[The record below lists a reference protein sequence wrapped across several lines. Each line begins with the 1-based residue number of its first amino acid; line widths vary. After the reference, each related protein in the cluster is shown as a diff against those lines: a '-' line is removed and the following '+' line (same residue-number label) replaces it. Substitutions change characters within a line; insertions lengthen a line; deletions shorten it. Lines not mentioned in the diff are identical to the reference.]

1 MKRFVLLILAVV
13 TVPASFAV
21 QKLYQSGRIVSVEQK
36 ARTRVLYYLVNTPVT
51 QDDPYY
57 EIKVQLQD
65 TIYLT
70 EFTPRHADDTP
81 PDDWTP
87 DAAVQGRIDR
97 RHLFLRRPSGA
108 EIDLV
113 VVRHSVAEAATTT
126 QEGAPPKK

>member
-1 MKRFVLLILAVV
+1 MKWFGLLVLAAV

-36 ARTRVLYYLVNTPVT
+36 AHTRVLYYLVNTPVT

-70 EFTPRHADDTP
+70 EFTPRHSDDTP

-97 RHLFLRRPSGA
+97 RHLFLKRPSGA

-113 VVRHSVAEAATTT
+113 VVKHSPAEPATT
-126 QEGAPPKK
+126 APDADPPKK